1 MFVFFMKIKGNVT
14 FLLPK
19 ETKKKH
25 KKAIIDINVDFV
37 TSSLENHKN
46 KTLSR
51 KTKREKN
58 NFSF

>member
-1 MFVFFMKIKGNVT
+1 MKIKGNVT